1 MSHGETSAPTENNG
15 PLLTLGF
22 FMLDR
27 LHIFV
32 PFLPQHVRVE
42 SLDSTR
48 EGKGDRQ
55 YVDLTALEVPL
66 VGAVQYD
73 GNGQPLIDNLRHPYE
88 SVPSSFTGM
97 ALKVFPT
104 TYGKRVSPG
113 VEVKASPAKLLQG
126 HNVFGSSCIEL
137 GFVTMMELLCKA
149 YPVLFSMLDTR
160 CAQLISLDAT
170 FSSRLPN
177 ESTCFQAI
185 EAIQGVSSGQTRAR
199 GDSYTTTAYF
209 GSKASRS
216 KRLKLYLKKPEFDGQ
231 LKALS
236 SDRSKG
242 AQNTFRVMSCPKLQ
256 EWATNLLR
264 MEVTIMKRWLD
275 DRGLPYNLIDL
286 IKTQREYDTPD
297 AFLQY
302 IWTEST
308 AELFKAFQ
316 GQTMKIITDEAV
328 KKELLA
334 RFTTYTD
341 TGKARESLPLAA
353 FRTYRQIRDYGYEE
367 TLRSGS
373 RATFYRHLSM
383 ITDCGLS
390 KATLQ
395 KLNDTQQTNVVPLL
409 RFVTVDFSTQRPS
422 WYVEP
427 RLSA

>member
-1 MSHGETSAPTENNG
+1 
-15 PLLTLGF
+15 
-22 FMLDR
+22 MLDR

-32 PFLPQHVRVE
+32 PFLPQYVRVD
-42 SLDSTR
+42 SMDSTR
-48 EGKGDRQ
+48 EGKNDRQ
-55 YVDLTALEVPL
+55 SVDLTALEVPL

-73 GNGQPLIDNLRHPYE
+73 ESGGAIVDNLRHPYE

-97 ALKVFPT
+97 ALKVFPS

-113 VEVKASPAKLLQG
+113 IEVKASPAKLTQG

-137 GFVTMMELLCKA
+137 GFSAMMELLCKA
-149 YPVLFSMLDTR
+149 YPVLFSMLDIR
-160 CAQLISLDAT
+160 CAQLISFDAT

-177 ESTCFQAI
+177 ESTCYQAI

-199 GDSYTTTAYF
+199 GDNYTTTAYF

-216 KRLKLYLKKPEFDGQ
+216 KRLKLYLKKPEFDAQ
-231 LKALS
+231 LKALA
-236 SDRSKG
+236 SDRSPG
-242 AQNTFRVMSCPKLQ
+242 AKNTLRVMSCPKLQ

-264 MEVTIMKRWLD
+264 MEVTILKRWLV
-275 DRGLPYNLIDL
+275 DREIPYNMIDL
-286 IKTQREYDTPD
+286 IKHQREFDSPD
-297 AFLQY
+297 SFLQY

-341 TGKARESLPLAA
+341 LGKPRESLPLAA
-353 FRTYRQIRDYGYEE
+353 FRTYRQIRDYGYDE

-373 RATFYRHLSM
+373 RATFYRHISM
-383 ITDCGLS
+383 ISECGLS
-390 KATLQ
+390 RATLQ
-395 KLNDTQQTNVVPLL
+395 KLNDSQQSNVVPLL
-409 RFVTVDFSTQRPS
+409 RFVTVDFSAQRPD
-422 WYVEP
+422 WYSEP